1 MDFRDFDGVKVRRP
15 SVERDGLAREPALFQ
30 GDFDFDAVHLDG
42 GEQDG
47 VSGGGEIAHSLVSDV
62 SLANARLDRLTLS
75 DVVLEGVDLSNAA
88 IRELA
93 VRRVEIL
100 RCRAIG
106 LGVSIAS
113 ASDLYV
119 ENAQFDYASVGVERV
134 KNAVVFS
141 GCSFRETVFSGDL
154 ANLTFVDCQ
163 FTDTEFAVTGAAGCD
178 LRGSRLSGV
187 RGLLTLRGAK
197 ITSEQAVSLAGII
210 ATESGLSVVGA
221 GGDRRSEA
229 RDPARVS
236 P

>member
-1 MDFRDFDGVKVRRP
+1 MEFRDFDGVKVRRP
-15 SVERDGLAREPALFQ
+15 SVEREDLAVEPAVFD

-42 GEQDG
+42 GDQDGGDQDG
-47 VSGGGEIAHSLVSDV
+47 VRGGGEIVRSLVSEV

-88 IRELA
+88 IRELSA
-93 VRRVEIL
+93 RRVEIL

-119 ENAQFDYASVGVERV
+119 ENARFDYASLTVERV
-134 KNAVVFS
+134 KGAAVFS

-154 ANLTFVDCQ
+154 SRLTFVDCD
-163 FTDTEFAVTGAAGCD
+163 FTETEFAATGAAGCD

-197 ITSEQAVSLAGII
+197 ITAEQAVSIAGIL
-210 ATESGLSVVGA
+210 AAESGLSVVG
-221 GGDRRSEA
+221 
-229 RDPARVS
+229 
-236 P
+236 

>member
-1 MDFRDFDGVKVRRP
+1 MEFRDFDGIKVRRP
-15 SVERDGLAREPALFQ
+15 LVEREDLDAEPAVLD
-30 GDFDFDAVHLDG
+30 GDFDFDSVHLDG
-42 GEQDG
+42 GDQDG
-47 VSGGGEIAHSLVSDV
+47 VRGGGEIARSLVSDV

-88 IRELA
+88 IRELSA
-93 VRRVEIL
+93 RRVEIL

-119 ENAQFDYASVGVERV
+119 ENARFDYASVAVERV
-134 KNAVVFS
+134 KGSAVFS

-154 ANLTFVDCQ
+154 SRLTFVDCD
-163 FTDTEFAVTGAAGCD
+163 FADAEFVATAAVDCD

-197 ITSEQAVSLAGII
+197 ITSEQAVSVAGIL
-210 ATESGLSVVGA
+210 AAESGLSVVG
-221 GGDRRSEA
+221 
-229 RDPARVS
+229 
-236 P
+236 

>member
-1 MDFRDFDGVKVRRP
+1 MEFRDFDGIKVRRP
-15 SVERDGLAREPALFQ
+15 SVGRDDLTAEPAVF
-30 GDFDFDAVHLDG
+30 GGYFDFDSVHLDG
-42 GEQDG
+42 GEQDD
-47 VSGGGEIAHSLVSDV
+47 VRGGGEIVRSLVSEV

-88 IRELA
+88 IRELSA
-93 VRRVEIL
+93 RRVEIL

-119 ENAQFDYASVGVERV
+119 ENARFDYASLAVERV
-134 KNAVVFS
+134 KGPVVFS

-154 ANLTFVDCQ
+154 SRLTFVDCD
-163 FTDTEFAVTGAAGCD
+163 FTETEFAATGAADCD

-197 ITSEQAVSLAGII
+197 ITADQAVSIAGIL
-210 ATESGLSVVGA
+210 AAESGLRVVG
-221 GGDRRSEA
+221 
-229 RDPARVS
+229 
-236 P
+236 

>member
-1 MDFRDFDGVKVRRP
+1 MEFRDFDGVKVRRP
-15 SVERDGLAREPALFQ
+15 SVEREDLAVEPAVFD
-30 GDFDFDAVHLDG
+30 GDFDFDAVQLEG
-42 GEQDG
+42 GDQDG
-47 VSGGGEIAHSLVSDV
+47 VRGGGEIARSLVSEV

-88 IRELA
+88 IRELSA
-93 VRRVEIL
+93 RRVEVL

-119 ENAQFDYASVGVERV
+119 ENARFDYASLTVERV
-134 KNAVVFS
+134 KGAAVFS

-154 ANLTFVDCQ
+154 SRLTFVDCD
-163 FTDTEFAVTGAAGCD
+163 FTETEFAATGAAGCD

-197 ITSEQAVSLAGII
+197 ITAEQAVSIAGIL
-210 ATESGLSVVGA
+210 AAESGLSVV
-221 GGDRRSEA
+221 E
-229 RDPARVS
+229 
-236 P
+236 